1 VWGLDLLGPFKKA
14 PRGLTHLLV
23 AVDNLTKWIE
33 ARPLAKIGSKQVV
46 ANSIITD
53 NGTQFTGENFLD
65 FCDGNNIWVD
75 WATVAHQHTNRQVEH
90 ANGLILQGLKPCILT
105 QEGEDV
111 HAQLSTRARKWAVEV
126 PSVLWSL
133 RTTPNR
139 STNLTPF
146 FIVYKEE
153 AMLPIKL

>member
-1 VWGLDLLGPFKKA
+1 
-14 PRGLTHLLV
+14 LTHLLV

-33 ARPLAKIGSKQVV
+33 VRPLAKIGSKQAVTFIQGIIFHFRIP
-46 ANSIITD
+46 NSVITD

-75 WATVAHQHTNRQVEH
+75 WVTVAHQHTNRQVEH

-126 PSVLWSL
+126 PLVLWSL

-139 STNLTPF
+139 LTNFTPF
-146 FIVYKEE
+146 FMVYREE
-153 AMLPIKL
+153 AMLPIEL